1 MSSSGSSISKKSSLY
16 VSLVGPPLP
25 TIFYSGPSLNLE
37 TGRRKQGEND
47 FLQLLLRP
55 SRFARSERTGG
66 LTARRSRRLMKD
78 WFGVRGC
85 VSSIMIAFGTVLIVT
100 RLSSH
105 LSTYSKMLRN
115 QVEATWASGY
125 IVRER
130 IPGGGALSGQPT
142 YVRCSR
148 GNPGSAFYFVFWFLP
163 PSPSVPRKHEI

>member
-1 MSSSGSSISKKSSLY
+1 
-16 VSLVGPPLP
+16 
-25 TIFYSGPSLNLE
+25 
-37 TGRRKQGEND
+37 
-47 FLQLLLRP
+47 
-55 SRFARSERTGG
+55 
-66 LTARRSRRLMKD
+66 
-78 WFGVRGC
+78 
-85 VSSIMIAFGTVLIVT
+85 MIASGTVLIVT
-100 RLSSH
+100 RPSSH
-105 LSTYSKMLRN
+105 LSTYRKMLRN

>member
-1 MSSSGSSISKKSSLY
+1 
-16 VSLVGPPLP
+16 
-25 TIFYSGPSLNLE
+25 
-37 TGRRKQGEND
+37 
-47 FLQLLLRP
+47 
-55 SRFARSERTGG
+55 
-66 LTARRSRRLMKD
+66 
-78 WFGVRGC
+78 
-85 VSSIMIAFGTVLIVT
+85 MIAFGTVLIVT

-148 GNPGSAFYFVFWFLP
+148 GNPGSAFFFVFWFLP
-163 PSPSVPRKHEI
+163 PSPSVPRLGDAVEIVVFLFFPKSVFG